1 MIQNDRRVLD
11 ARDTGA
17 ELHRLVAALYPYC
30 RSTTGNGVR
39 ATLRQLQE
47 HIPLAM
53 HEVPSGTK
61 VLDWTVPREWNIKDA
76 YVKDGQGRRVIDF
89 QQSNLH
95 VAGYSTPVSATM
107 ALAELRRHLIT
118 LPDRPDWVPFR
129 TLHAKD
135 DWAFC
140 LSHRALLALEDGQ
153 YEVCIDA
160 TLEPG
165 ALTYGEYF
173 LPGASSDEV
182 LVSTH
187 VCHPSLCNDNLS
199 GIAVATHVAR
209 ALAGSSRRRYSYRF
223 LFVPATI
230 GSIAWLAANEPN
242 LGRIKHG
249 LVIAC
254 VGDAGR
260 PTYKKTR
267 RGDAE
272 VDRAVLHVLKN
283 SGRDHEIVDF
293 VPYGYDERQYCSP
306 GFDLPVGCLY
316 RTPNGRFPEY
326 HTSADNLDFVRP
338 ECLAE
343 SYSTCLA
350 VFDVLESNRVYLNQ
364 NPKGEPHLG
373 SRGLY
378 RGYPHTDADDLAL
391 LWILNLSDGRQSLL
405 DIAER
410 SGNTFAT
417 IKRAADRLLATGLL
431 VEAGA

>member
-1 MIQNDRRVLD
+1 MIQSDRRAHE
-11 ARDTGA
+11 ARDAGA
-17 ELHRLVAALYPYC
+17 DLHRLVAALYPYC

-39 ATLRQLQE
+39 ATLRHLQDY
-47 HIPLAM
+47 IPLAM

-76 YVKDGQGRRVIDF
+76 YVKDSHGRRVIDF
-89 QQSNLH
+89 QRSNLH
-95 VAGYSTPVSATM
+95 VAGYSIPVSATM
-107 ALAELRRHLIT
+107 SLTELRRHLIT
-118 LPDRPDWVPFR
+118 LPDRPEWIPFR
-129 TLHAKD
+129 TLQAKD

-140 LSHRALLALEDGQ
+140 LSHRDLLALEDGP

-165 ALTYGEYF
+165 ALTYGEYV
-173 LPGASSDEV
+173 LPGLTSDEV

-199 GIAVATHVAR
+199 GIAVATYLAR
-209 ALAGSSRRRYSYRF
+209 ALAGRSRRRFSYRF
-223 LFVPATI
+223 VFVPATI
-230 GSIAWLAANEPN
+230 GSIAWLAANEAT

-249 LVIAC
+249 LVIANA
-254 VGDAGR
+254 GDAGR
-260 PTYKKTR
+260 PTYKRSR
-267 RGDAE
+267 RGAAE
-272 VDRAVLHVLKN
+272 VDRAVAHVLRS
-283 SGRDHEIVDF
+283 SGRDHEVQDF

-306 GFDLPVGCLY
+306 GFDLPVGCFS
-316 RTPNGRFPEY
+316 RTPHGRFPEY
-326 HTSADNLDFVRP
+326 HTSADNLEFVRP
-338 ECLAE
+338 ESLAE

-350 VFDVLESNRVYLNQ
+350 VFDVLEGNGVYVNQ
-364 NPKGEPHLG
+364 NPRGEPHLG

-391 LWILNLSDGRQSLL
+391 LWVLNLSDGRHSLL

-410 SGNTFAT
+410 SGNGFAT

>member
-1 MIQNDRRVLD
+1 MIQNDRRALD
-11 ARDTGA
+11 ARDAGA
-17 ELHRLVAALYPYC
+17 ELHRLVAALYPFC
-30 RSTTGNGVR
+30 
-39 ATLRQLQE
+39 
-47 HIPLAM
+47 
-53 HEVPSGTK
+53 SG
-61 VLDWTVPREWNIKDA
+61 
-76 YVKDGQGRRVIDF
+76 
-89 QQSNLH
+89 
-95 VAGYSTPVSATM
+95 
-107 ALAELRRHLIT
+107 
-118 LPDRPDWVPFR
+118 
-129 TLHAKD
+129 
-135 DWAFC
+135 
-140 LSHRALLALEDGQ
+140 HRALRALEDGQ

-199 GIAVATHVAR
+199 GIAVATHIAR
-209 ALAGSSRRRYSYRF
+209 ALAGLSRRRYSYRF

-230 GSIAWLAANEPN
+230 GSIAWLAANGPN

-249 LVIAC
+249 LVVAC

-260 PTYKKTR
+260 PTYKRTR
-267 RGDAE
+267 RGNAD

-306 GFDLPVGCLY
+306 GFDLPVGCLS

-326 HTSADNLDFVRP
+326 HTSADNLEFVRP

-350 VFDVLESNRVYLNQ
+350 VFDVLENNRVYLNQ

-378 RGYPHTDADDLAL
+378 RGYPQTDADDLAL
-391 LWILNLSDGRQSLL
+391 LWVLNLSDGRHRLL

-410 SGNTFAT
+410 SGTSFAT

>member
-1 MIQNDRRVLD
+1 MIQNDRRALD
-11 ARDTGA
+11 ARDAGA

-39 ATLRQLQE
+39 ATLRHLQE
-47 HIPLAM
+47 LIPLAL
-53 HEVPSGTK
+53 HEVPSGTR

-76 YVKDGQGRRVIDF
+76 YVKDDQGRRVIDF

-95 VAGYSTPVSATM
+95 VAGYSMPVSTVM
-107 ALAELRRHLIT
+107 PLAELRRHLIT

-209 ALAGSSRRRYSYRF
+209 ALAGLSRRRYSYRF
-223 LFVPATI
+223 LLVPATI

-249 LVIAC
+249 LVVAC

-260 PTYKKTR
+260 PTYKRTR
-267 RGDAE
+267 RGNAD

-306 GFDLPVGCLY
+306 GFDLPVGCLS

-326 HTSADNLDFVRP
+326 HTSADNLEFVRP

-350 VFDVLESNRVYLNQ
+350 VFDVLENNRVYLNQ

-378 RGYPHTDADDLAL
+378 RGYPQTDADDLAL
-391 LWILNLSDGRQSLL
+391 LWVLNLSDGRHRLL

-410 SGNTFAT
+410 SGTSFAT

>member
-1 MIQNDRRVLD
+1 MIQNDRRALD
-11 ARDTGA
+11 ARDAGA

-39 ATLRQLQE
+39 ATLRHLQE
-47 HIPLAM
+47 LIPLAL
-53 HEVPSGTK
+53 HEVPSGTR

-76 YVKDGQGRRVIDF
+76 YVKDDQGRRVIDF

-95 VAGYSTPVSATM
+95 VAGYSMPVSTVM
-107 ALAELRRHLIT
+107 PLAELRRHLIT

-140 LSHRALLALEDGQ
+140 LSHRALVALEDGQ

-209 ALAGSSRRRYSYRF
+209 ALAGLSRRRYSYRF

-249 LVIAC
+249 LVVAC

-260 PTYKKTR
+260 PTYKRTR
-267 RGDAE
+267 RGNAD

-306 GFDLPVGCLY
+306 GFDLPVGCLS

-326 HTSADNLDFVRP
+326 HTSADNLEFVRP

-350 VFDVLESNRVYLNQ
+350 VFDVLENNRVYLNQ

-378 RGYPHTDADDLAL
+378 RGYPQTDADDLAL
-391 LWILNLSDGRQSLL
+391 LWVLNLSDGRHRLL

-410 SGNTFAT
+410 SGTSFAT

>member
-1 MIQNDRRVLD
+1 MIQNDRRALD
-11 ARDTGA
+11 ARDAGA

-39 ATLRQLQE
+39 ATLRHLQE
-47 HIPLAM
+47 LIPLAL
-53 HEVPSGTK
+53 HEVPSGTR

-76 YVKDGQGRRVIDF
+76 YVKDDQGRRVIDF

-95 VAGYSTPVSATM
+95 VAGYSMPVSTVM
-107 ALAELRRHLIT
+107 SLAELRRHLIT

-209 ALAGSSRRRYSYRF
+209 ALAGLSRRRYSYRF

-249 LVIAC
+249 LVVAC

-260 PTYKKTR
+260 PTYKRTR
-267 RGDAE
+267 RGNAD

-306 GFDLPVGCLY
+306 GFDLPVGCLS

-326 HTSADNLDFVRP
+326 HTSADNLEFVRP

-350 VFDVLESNRVYLNQ
+350 VFDVLENNRVYLNQ

-378 RGYPHTDADDLAL
+378 RGYPQTDADDLAL
-391 LWILNLSDGRQSLL
+391 LWVLNLSDGRHRLL

-410 SGNTFAT
+410 SGTSFAT

>member
-1 MIQNDRRVLD
+1 MIQNDRRALD
-11 ARDTGA
+11 ARDAGA

-39 ATLRQLQE
+39 ATLRHLQE
-47 HIPLAM
+47 LIPLAL
-53 HEVPSGTK
+53 HEVPSGTR

-76 YVKDGQGRRVIDF
+76 YVKDDQGRRVIDF

-95 VAGYSTPVSATM
+95 VAGYSMPVSTVLP
-107 ALAELRRHLIT
+107 LAELRRHLIT

-209 ALAGSSRRRYSYRF
+209 ALARLSRRRYSYRF

-249 LVIAC
+249 LVVAC

-260 PTYKKTR
+260 PTYKRTR
-267 RGDAE
+267 RGNAD

-306 GFDLPVGCLY
+306 GFDLPVGCLS
-316 RTPNGRFPEY
+316 RTPNGRFAEY
-326 HTSADNLDFVRP
+326 HTSADNLEFVRP

-350 VFDVLESNRVYLNQ
+350 VFDVLENNRVYLNQ

-378 RGYPHTDADDLAL
+378 RGYPQTDADDLAL
-391 LWILNLSDGRQSLL
+391 LWVLNLSDGRHRLL

-410 SGNTFAT
+410 SGTSFAT